1 MLHAGSYFDCCSP
14 YNGYAPGMTNN
25 AILKKIII
33 ANNLKHFELKEIFEL
48 GGAEFSS
55 SQIKAF
61 MAGSKNK
68 NYEQISDE
76 FFEAFLNGFII
87 FSRGPVDEPTL
98 LPRTIESFIIGLI
111 ESGNTGAIEEIRC
124 LIEDASDAMTAS
136 EDKKSNAKTDS

>member
-1 MLHAGSYFDCCSP
+1 
-14 YNGYAPGMTNN
+14 MTNN

-48 GGAEFSS
+48 GGSNFSS
-55 SQIKAF
+55 SQVKAF

-68 NYEQISDE
+68 NYEQISDAS
-76 FFEAFLNGFII
+76 FEAFLNGFIV
-87 FSRGPVDEPTL
+87 FSRGPVEEPTL

-124 LIEDASDAMTAS
+124 LIEDAADEM
-136 EDKKSNAKTDS
+136 AKTDA